1 MRPNIIQQTDETM
14 MFVVGC
20 SIILLLLITVAMVYF
35 CYKYSRKKH
44 PIAENIHGNTTL
56 EITWTVLPTILVMIM
71 FFYGYMGYK
80 NLRDIPADAYV
91 IKVTGQ
97 MWKWT
102 FEYPESKK
110 KCDTLYVPAGRNIKM
125 EIQSNDVNH
134 SFFIPSQRVKE
145 DAIPGK
151 TNRLWFNVEHEG
163 RYDIACAEY
172 CGMNHSYMYAVLM
185 AIAPEKFDE
194 WVKKVPPPVVA
205 ADTTKKTSDPTMLA
219 ADTIK
224 SQNPNNNKDSLRLT
238 PPPNDSIKRLN
249 EGKPVDAVKKDSVK
263 K

>member
-1 MRPNIIQQTDETM
+1 MRPNIIAQTDETM
-14 MFVVGC
+14 MFIIGC
-20 SIILLLLITVAMVYF
+20 SIILLLLVTVSMVYF
-35 CYKYSRKKH
+35 CFRYSRKKN
-44 PIAENIHGNTTL
+44 PVAENIHGNTTL
-56 EITWTVLPTILVMIM
+56 EITWTVLPTILVMVM
-71 FFYGYMGYK
+71 FFYGYNGYK

-102 FEYPESKK
+102 FEYPETKK
-110 KCDTLYVPAGRNIKM
+110 KSDTLFVPVGKNIKM

-134 SFFIPSQRVKE
+134 SFYIPSQRVKE

-151 TNRLWFNVEHEG
+151 TNRLWFNPEHEG

-185 AIAPEKFDE
+185 VIPVDKFEK
-194 WVKKVPPPVVA
+194 WVKELPVP
-205 ADTTKKTSDPTMLA
+205 DTTKKTTDSLKTGGM
-219 ADTIK
+219 
-224 SQNPNNNKDSLRLT
+224 KDSLKTTSTPVDTTKKGTDTTKKDMKT
-238 PPPNDSIKRLN
+238 PP
-249 EGKPVDAVKKDSVK
+249 DAIKKDSVK